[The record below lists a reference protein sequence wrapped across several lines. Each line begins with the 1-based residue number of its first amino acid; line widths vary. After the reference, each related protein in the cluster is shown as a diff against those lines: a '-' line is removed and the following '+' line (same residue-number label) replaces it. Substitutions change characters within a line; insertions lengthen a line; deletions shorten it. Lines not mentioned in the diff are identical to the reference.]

1 MKRKNHPT
9 EQTKRTKKTTA
20 ETALVLHEQQTTSDW
35 ESFSEAGYQNFV
47 IKNQTINPITGL
59 SLAKKLLHTL
69 INMQL
74 MTVRL
79 EGCKIGAESMPFLVR
94 GFNQNFGI
102 HELSLKGSIL
112 DSRGFKAF
120 TKTLSTVSSLTTLNL
135 SGIGLADGTAK
146 QLSKAIGKLEL
157 RKIILSNN
165 SIKDDGAKALA
176 KYAPSSLTTIDLR
189 KNKIGDTGVKILT
202 SKLKTLSKLEEVWL
216 GENQIDQEGALSL
229 SDLFTLPKLSL
240 LNLQNNPFSL
250 NEKASMLLL
259 EVFDKQQTAKSA
271 VRPVLKEN
279 LSLFPSAPLTLIEEY
294 TEGGHHQNFNF
305 FPKVILTKEEA
316 ARDALLIE
324 KIIEAT
330 ENQMAP
336 DEFLSMLADI
346 LGTGKTAPQIPAI
359 TTQIPAITT
368 TDSTGEVDVDYF
380 DMSSLMGSL
389 AEIPTV
395 DLFNIS

>member
-35 ESFSEAGYQNFV
+35 ESFKEAGYKNFV
-47 IKNQTINPITGL
+47 IKDQVISSTTGL
-59 SLAKKLLHTL
+59 SLVKELLATL
-69 INMQL
+69 LDRQL
-74 MTVRL
+74 MTVQIQ
-79 EGCKIGAESMPFLVR
+79 GCKIDAQSMSLIVK

-102 HELSLKGSIL
+102 QELSLQDCLL
-112 DSRGFKAF
+112 DSRGFKTF
-120 TKTLSTVSSLTTLNL
+120 TKTLGTVSSLTTLNL
-135 SGIGLADGTAK
+135 SGIGLVDGTAK

-165 SIKDDGAKALA
+165 SIKNDGAKAIA

-189 KNKIGDTGVKILT
+189 KNKIGDTGVKALT
-202 SKLKTLSKLEEVWL
+202 SKLKTLSKLEEVCL
-216 GENQIDQEGALSL
+216 GENQIDQEGSVFL
-229 SDLFTLPKLSL
+229 SDLFTLPKLAL
-240 LNLQNNPFSL
+240 LNLQGNPFSL

-259 EVFDKQQTAKSA
+259 EVFDKQQAAKSV

-294 TEGGHHQNFNF
+294 TEGGYHQDFNF

-346 LGTGKTAPQIPAI
+346 LGTGKPAP
-359 TTQIPAITT
+359 QIPAITT
-368 TDSTGEVDVDYF
+368 TDSTVEVDVDHF
-380 DMSSLMGSL
+380 DMSSLIGSL
-389 AEIPTV
+389 PTV